1 MYFVWGSGGGAEVAG
16 DAGMRHCPVC
26 SAERRFDLVVNYRYR
41 HFWYLISWVSKRAYS
56 LVCSHCHNALP
67 EAPAKQEIAE
77 KLSGQKDPIP
87 FMRRRGWVVG
97 VALFALVLGL
107 GAYLASEDKKEVL
120 QSIATPHVG
129 DVYLADLSKISDG
142 YKKDPPAYGAMKL
155 IGIDKSN
162 ERFVIARVGYNKKKG
177 VRKDV
182 SKGLVKKD
190 SYYDTDDFVEL
201 TPEQLTQLTR
211 QGVIYEVIH

>member
-1 MYFVWGSGGGAEVAG
+1 MFFIWGSGGGTEVAG
-16 DAGMRHCPVC
+16 DAGARHCPVC
-26 SAERRFDLVVNYRYR
+26 NTTRRFDLVVNYRYR

-56 LVCSHCHNALP
+56 LVCSHCHNALAQ
-67 EAPAKQEIAE
+67 EPAKQEVAE

-87 FMRRRGWVVG
+87 FMRRRGWMVG
-97 VALFALVLGL
+97 VALFALLLGL
-107 GAYLASEDKKEVL
+107 GAYLSSEDEKEVL
-120 QSIATPHVG
+120 QSIAAPHVG

-142 YKKDPPAYGAMKL
+142 YKGERRAYGAMKL
-155 IGIDKSN
+155 VAVDKSS
-162 ERFVIARVGYNKKKG
+162 EHFIFARSAYDRKKG

-190 SYYDTDDFVEL
+190 SYYDTDDIAEL
-201 TPEQLTQLTR
+201 TPEQLTQWAR